1 MTKDNLI
8 ANGLVNS
15 ALNTQ
20 MAKYNTII
28 VTKDNSKLATTA
40 LVPEFYG
47 SQTSSIDEDLV
58 LTQLMTSENKTD
70 DLTYR
75 NIVEIVKMSNDVGR
89 RSAYSVVGN
98 QDPTL
103 DVTEVD
109 SNVSEIVKILPP
121 FGNAGTY
128 YMIGIAILLASS
140 MLVVGIIFIKK
151 KVLK

>member
-1 MTKDNLI
+1 
-8 ANGLVNS
+8 
-15 ALNTQ
+15 
-20 MAKYNTII
+20 
-28 VTKDNSKLATTA
+28 
-40 LVPEFYG
+40 
-47 SQTSSIDEDLV
+47 
-58 LTQLMTSENKTD
+58 
-70 DLTYR
+70 
-75 NIVEIVKMSNDVGR
+75 MSNDVGR